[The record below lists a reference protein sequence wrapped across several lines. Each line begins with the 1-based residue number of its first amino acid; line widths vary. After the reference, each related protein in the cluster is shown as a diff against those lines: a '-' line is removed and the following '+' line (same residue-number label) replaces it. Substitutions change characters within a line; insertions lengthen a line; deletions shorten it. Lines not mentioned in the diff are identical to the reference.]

1 MQIVRSRQELEHLVI
16 IQHGEGMSIRALSR
30 HFGMSRNTIRRI
42 LRKHK
47 ARRNKGHDA
56 LGESRPKAAVRASK
70 LDPYLPRI
78 KELLEQYPQ
87 ITGQRIFEEIRDAGY
102 GGGISFFRERLRKLR
117 PRPVKEP
124 VVRFET
130 DPGVQGQMDWS
141 PYKIPFRR
149 TGKRQV
155 QCFSYILGFSRRQF
169 VTFTERRDFFTLIRR
184 HQAAFRH
191 FGGVPR
197 QCLYDSETTVVL
209 RWEAGRPVINP
220 AFIAF
225 ITHYN
230 SRPIICRRGRAQ
242 TKGKIEAPFQYVE
255 KNLLGGR
262 TFDDL
267 EDLRCTARWWLENR
281 SDVHRHGT
289 TGRPPL
295 ELFLEA
301 EQEALQPLPLH
312 DYDASEVFHRICR
325 DDGYVEHEAN
335 LYSVPDK
342 YLADILA
349 LKATE
354 EEIFIYSP
362 ELELIARYERLPA
375 GAHKKLDKPE
385 HRSSRKIRYGLE
397 PVRDAFLALGDG
409 AEDFLRGLQ
418 EQYPRNAGF
427 HARLIL
433 RLKQDY
439 HSDHIHQALLHAIRY
454 QAFDGKTVE
463 RILKAR
469 ARPRSLESIRN
480 ERAGDE
486 LRKALPQIK
495 QRSLAEYVELFTQH
509 KEGHNDEQE
518 PHGTDQ
524 GVPQDPETDHN
535 GEDP

>member
-1 MQIVRSRQELEHLVI
+1 MRIVRSRQELEHLLI
-16 IQHGEGMSIRALSR
+16 IQHEEGMSIRALSR
-30 HFGMSRNTIRRI
+30 RFCMSRNTIRRI
-42 LRKHK
+42 LRTHK
-47 ARRNKGHDA
+47 ARREKGHDA
-56 LGESRPKAAVRASK
+56 LQRSRSKAAPRPSK
-70 LDPYLPRI
+70 LDPFVPRI
-78 KELLEQYPQ
+78 KELLEKYPQ
-87 ITGQRIFEEIRDAGY
+87 ITGQRIFEEIQDAGY
-102 GGGISFFRERLRKLR
+102 RGGISFFRERLRTLR
-117 PRPVKEP
+117 PRPVKAP

-130 DPGVQGQMDWS
+130 EPGLQGQMDWS
-141 PYKIPFRR
+141 PYTIPFRR
-149 TGKRQV
+149 TGKSAV

-191 FGGVPR
+191 YDGVPR
-197 QCLYDSETTVVL
+197 QCLYDSEKTVVL

-230 SRPIICRRGRAQ
+230 CRPIICRRGRAE
-242 TKGKIEAPFQYVE
+242 TKGKVEAPFQYVE

-267 EDLRCTARWWLENR
+267 EDLRATARWWLENR
-281 SDVHRHGT
+281 SDLHRHDT

-301 EQEALQPLPLH
+301 EQQALQPLPLH
-312 DYDASEVFHRICR
+312 EYDASEVSFRLCR
-325 DDGYVEHEAN
+325 DDGYVEHETN
-335 LYSVPDK
+335 LYSVPDQ

-354 EEIFIYSP
+354 DEVFIYSP
-362 ELELIARYERLPA
+362 ELELLARYQRPPA
-375 GAHKKLDKPE
+375 GARRKQENPQH
-385 HRSSRKIRYGLE
+385 HSSRKIRYGLE
-397 PVRDAFLALGDG
+397 PVRDAFVALGDG

-418 EQYPRNAGF
+418 QQQPRSAGH

-439 HSDHIHQALLHAIRY
+439 HSDDIHQALLHAIRY
-454 QAFDGKTVE
+454 QAFDGKAIE

-469 ARPRSLESIRN
+469 AKPRTLESMRN

-495 QRSLAEYVELFTQH
+495 QRSLAEYAELFTQ
-509 KEGHNDEQE
+509 EGNADESG
-518 PHGTDQ
+518 PHDTDQ
-524 GVPQDPETDHN
+524 GVSQDPETDHD
-535 GEDP
+535 GEET